1 MPVPHSSWLRRA
13 GLAAAAVVVATVP
26 ALALP
31 DVAAPAR
38 AASSSTA
45 GSGWLVGRGIA
56 DITGEAQGV
65 GMMGYADF
73 TQVTDGI
80 STRQRSRAF
89 VLVDRASGR
98 RLVHVTADLGMI
110 FGNIHDAVLAR
121 LQQRYGDLYNEQ
133 NVMLTAT
140 HTHAGVAGFSHDDMY
155 NLMAL
160 GAHDKTT
167 NAIVD
172 GIVASIERATDDLAP
187 ATVSI
192 GQARVTNA
200 NANRSKQA
208 FDLDP
213 AADRAHFPGA
223 HDTLTTALSVR
234 RDGHLVGVI
243 DWFPVHGTSMPT
255 TNKLISADNKGYAA
269 LHWEHEVRGVDYLS
283 SGDPA
288 FVSSFPQ
295 TNAGDMSPN
304 LDLQP
309 SKGPTDDPVQNT
321 RIIGTRQYAGA
332 QAAVAAHQTPV
343 HGLDYR
349 TIYVDMADQT
359 VSGAYTPDGK
369 THHTCSAVL
378 GAAFA
383 AGSTEDGG
391 GGLPV
396 FHEGKDGGNP
406 AFKATSAAA
415 YAASPALKDCQAP
428 KEMAIPAGA
437 IDQVQHTLPVQLVRI
452 GDRYLVGVGQEV
464 TIVAGLRL
472 REAVAKVTGAPLDHI
487 LVQGYANAYAHYL
500 TTPEEYDS
508 QQYEGAS
515 TVFGRYELPAY
526 EQAVTK
532 VARAMKAGKQLPLG
546 DKHTDSVLPAISG
559 VPEKL
564 PVDTPVPGTR
574 YGDVLTAPAA
584 SYSPGDTVS
593 VAFSAASPDNDLHTG
608 GTFLRVERKTA
619 AGWRKVADDGDFSTT
634 ITWTPARVLGL
645 KATITWAIPSGTP
658 SGTYRVRYYGD
669 AHGKVLG
676 LSGVG
681 GLTPLTGTSP
691 TFTVR

>member
-1 MPVPHSSWLRRA
+1 MIRP
-13 GLAAAAVVVATVP
+13 GLAAAAAV
-26 ALALP
+26 LA
-31 DVAAPAR
+31 
-38 AASSSTA
+38 AASLVSIPRATPA
-45 GSGWLVGRGIA
+45 HADTGGWLAGRGIA

-98 RLVHVTADLGMI
+98 RFVHVTADLGMI

-121 LQQRYGDLYNEQ
+121 LQQRYGDLYTEQ

-172 GIVASIERATDDLAP
+172 GIVSSIERATDDLAP
-187 ATVSI
+187 ATLSV
-192 GQARVTNA
+192 GQSHVDDA
-200 NANRSKQA
+200 NANRSAQA

-213 AADRAHFPGA
+213 ASDRAHFPGA
-223 HDTLTTALSVR
+223 RDTLDTALSVR
-234 RDGHLVGVI
+234 RDGRLVGVI

-269 LHWEHEVRGVDYLS
+269 LHWEHEVDGVDYTS
-283 SGDPA
+283 TADPS
-288 FVSSFPQ
+288 FVSSFAQ

-309 SKGPTDDPVQNT
+309 SKGPTDDPVKNT
-321 RIIGTRQYAGA
+321 QIIGTRQYDGA
-332 QAAVAAHQTPV
+332 RAAVAAAQTPV
-343 HGLDYR
+343 SGLDYR

-359 VSGAYTPDGK
+359 VSGAYTPDGQ

-383 AGSTEDGG
+383 AGSEEDGG

-406 AFKATSAAA
+406 AFKAASDAA
-415 YAASPALKDCQAP
+415 YAASPSLKECQSP

-452 GDRYLVGVGQEV
+452 GGYYLVGLGQEV

-472 REAVAKVTGAPLDHI
+472 REAVAAVTGAPLDHV

-526 EQAVTK
+526 EQAVTQ
-532 VARAMKAGKQLPLG
+532 VATAMKAGTQLPLG

-564 PVDTPVPGTR
+564 PVDTPVPGTH
-574 YGDVLTAPAA
+574 YGDVLTPPAA
-584 SYSPGDTVS
+584 SYSPGATVS
-593 VAFSAASPDNDLHTG
+593 VAFSAASPDNDLHDG
-608 GTFLRVERKTA
+608 GTFLTVERKTA
-619 AGWRKVADDGDFSTT
+619 SGWTKVADDGDFSTT
-634 ITWTPARVLGL
+634 ITWAQEKVVGL
-645 KATITWAIPSGTP
+645 KATITWAVPTDAAA
-658 SGTYRVRYYGD
+658 GTYRIRYYGD
-669 AHGKVLG
+669 AHGTLVG

-681 GLTPLTGTSP
+681 GLTPFTGTSP
-691 TFTVR
+691 TFTVG